1 VITRR
6 ELLATLSAGLLA
18 PAICWSQP
26 RKVWRIGVLSSGSP
40 ASWDRDLW
48 GIFVIQLSNLGY
60 VERSNV
66 MFERRFAN
74 SKWEDFAVLAADLV
88 NSNVDVIVTRGT
100 PAVQAAKLATERI
113 PIVSASFSDPVG
125 SGFAQSLA
133 RPGGNITGLSN
144 LGEELYAKRLESL
157 ASVLP
162 KANRV
167 AWLINPANSAT
178 MSLIPGFMQAAAK
191 TGKRITIS
199 KANTEEELEGAFT
212 VLARERVGGLI
223 ISDDAILN
231 GLAPQIAAIALRQK
245 LPTAFANAPAVE
257 EGGLMS
263 YGTDK
268 ADMLRQT
275 AVIVDKIFKG
285 AKPGDLPIVQPTK
298 FELAINMKT
307 AKALGITIPKSVLLR
322 ADRVIE

>member
-1 VITRR
+1 
-6 ELLATLSAGLLA
+6 
-18 PAICWSQP
+18 
-26 RKVWRIGVLSSGSP
+26 
-40 ASWDRDLW
+40 
-48 GIFVIQLSNLGY
+48 
-60 VERSNV
+60 
-66 MFERRFAN
+66 M
-74 SKWEDFAVLAADLV
+74 
-88 NSNVDVIVTRGT
+88 
-100 PAVQAAKLATERI
+100 
-113 PIVSASFSDPVG
+113 
-125 SGFAQSLA
+125 
-133 RPGGNITGLSN
+133 
-144 LGEELYAKRLESL
+144 
-157 ASVLP
+157 
-162 KANRV
+162 
-167 AWLINPANSAT
+167 
-178 MSLIPGFMQAAAK
+178 
-191 TGKRITIS
+191 
-199 KANTEEELEGAFT
+199 
-212 VLARERVGGLI
+212 LARERVGGLI